1 MQAEK
6 LKQVKDAV
14 LKLRQQLRSGQ
25 LYQSLPIRMDGAGCA
40 VAADGHNDGD
50 AS

>member
-25 LYQSLPIRMDGAGCA
+25 LYQSLPIRMGAGCA